1 MLRQWDDRSIRCAR
15 YPRSRR
21 CSDSRHGVLLLHS
34 RHTEYR
40 LRSAPPVSRLAFD
53 RPPTVRELCD
63 RLGEC
68 AVETAWTRE
77 DAKKWW
83 ETRMEP
89 EVAVTFGDWT

>member
-1 MLRQWDDRSIRCAR
+1 MASNDRVRAPDHPPSTHRAFDLS
-15 YPRSRR
+15 PGL
-21 CSDSRHGVLLLHS
+21 DELVLSCLKKKPS
-34 RHTEYR
+34 
-40 LRSAPPVSRLAFD
+40 D

>member
-1 MLRQWDDRSIRCAR
+1 
-15 YPRSRR
+15 
-21 CSDSRHGVLLLHS
+21 VLSCLKKQPS
-34 RHTEYR
+34 
-40 LRSAPPVSRLAFD
+40 D

-89 EVAVTFGDWT
+89 EVVVTFGDWT